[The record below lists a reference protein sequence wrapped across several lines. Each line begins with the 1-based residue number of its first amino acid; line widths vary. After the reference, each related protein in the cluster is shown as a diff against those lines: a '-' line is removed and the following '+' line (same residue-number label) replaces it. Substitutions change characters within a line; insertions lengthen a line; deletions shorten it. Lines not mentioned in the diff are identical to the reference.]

1 MVEPKPESE
10 IWALVSSPGSEG
22 KRVLQ
27 IIQRFPVFK
36 SFGAG
41 AKNLLAPEPKTCWRR
56 SQKLVGAGAKDL
68 LAPEPKTCWRR
79 SQRLVGAGAKN
90 LLAPEPRTCIYWCRN
105 WRKNVDA
112 WNWIRSRDLKFEFQL
127 HSPDSTLEFK
137 KTLSR
142 LLSPMYTCQLWVLSG
157 AFYLS
162 TITSIVFDVTSQG
175 LKMCS
180 HRQLTT
186 RSARLMLW

>member
-79 SQRLVGAGAKN
+79 SQELVYIGAGTG
-90 LLAPEPRTCIYWCRN
+90 E
-105 WRKNVDA
+105 
-112 WNWIRSRDLKFEFQL
+112 
-127 HSPDSTLEFK
+127 
-137 KTLSR
+137 
-142 LLSPMYTCQLWVLSG
+142 
-157 AFYLS
+157 
-162 TITSIVFDVTSQG
+162 
-175 LKMCS
+175 KM
-180 HRQLTT
+180 
-186 RSARLMLW
+186 